1 LTIVDPRCYK
11 FGDTLRNEHCVFC
24 NRPEGLPGMTPTD
37 AAIDPDALAAL
48 ADEALDWRFKAIPV
62 TAWGKT
68 VGELLAERPHLSD
81 FGTPLL
87 TLDAPALESN
97 LRTMAAY
104 CAEAGVLLAPH
115 GKTTMA
121 PALWS
126 RQLEAGAWGITV
138 ANVPQLRVGRAFGV
152 RRLHLANALVDPA
165 ALRWISAE
173 LDADPSFGF
182 SSWVDSR
189 STVALMD
196 DALRARG
203 AQRPLDVF
211 VELGA
216 LGKRTGARE
225 IDEALDI
232 ATAIAATST
241 LRLVGV
247 AGYEGVVAHE
257 ATPEALEAI
266 RAYLHRIAELHSRLL
281 TAGLYRDTDEVFIT
295 AGGSAFFD
303 QVVEILGPM
312 SGLGINVLLRSG
324 AYVIHDDGFYSGISP
339 FSRGTDDQRQHPFRS
354 AMHGWA
360 RVLSRPEPELVLL
373 DGGKRDFPF
382 DEGLPTP
389 QHTRGKTDD
398 LTTSTFVTALADQHT
413 FMSVDPR
420 VPLAVGD
427 VVRLGLSHP
436 CTALDKWTLIPV
448 LDDASAADPVIVD
461 LIRTYF

>member
-1 LTIVDPRCYK
+1 
-11 FGDTLRNEHCVFC
+11 
-24 NRPEGLPGMTPTD
+24 MTPTE
-37 AAIDPDALAAL
+37 APIDPEALAAH

-62 TAWGKT
+62 AAWGRT
-68 VGELLAERPHLSD
+68 AGEFLAEGPRLSEL
-81 FGTPLL
+81 GTPLL
-87 TLDAPALESN
+87 TLDEPALESN
-97 LRTMAAY
+97 LRAMAEY
-104 CAEAGVLLAPH
+104 CADAGVLHAPH

-165 ALRWISAE
+165 AVSWISAE

-182 SSWVDSR
+182 SCWVDSWR
-189 STVALMD
+189 AVVLMD

-211 VELGA
+211 IELGA
-216 LGKRTGARE
+216 PGGRTGARE
-225 IDEALDI
+225 IEDALEI
-232 ATAIAATST
+232 AKVIAAMPT
-241 LRLVGV
+241 LRLVGI

-257 ATPEALEAI
+257 ASSEGLEAV
-266 RAYLHRIAELHSRLL
+266 RGYLHRIAQLHSRLL
-281 TAGLYRDTDEVFIT
+281 SSACYRDVDEVFIT

-303 QVVEILGPM
+303 QVVEVLGPL
-312 SGLGINVLLRSG
+312 SGLGVNVMLRSG
-324 AYVIHDDGFYSGISP
+324 AYLVHDDGFYSGISP
-339 FSRGTDDQRQHPFRS
+339 FSRGTGKPLQS

-360 RVLSRPEPELVLL
+360 RVLSRPEPELALL

-389 QHTRGKTDD
+389 QYARGTTDD
-398 LTTSTFVTALADQHT
+398 LSTSAFVTSVADQHT
-413 FMSVDPR
+413 FMRLDPR
-420 VPLAVGD
+420 VPLGVGD

-436 CTALDKWTLIPV
+436 CTAFDKWSLIPV
-448 LDDASAADPVIVD
+448 VDDASSDDPLVID